1 MVQAR
6 KRCKVLVLFDT
17 AGTPPENQ
25 DFTEE
30 LKTDDWAAE
39 AHVIDALKNLGHDV
53 RTIGVW
59 DEPGM
64 IIDEIKAN
72 PPDVVFNMTEH
83 FNAVSAYD
91 RNVAGLLEM
100 MGVPYTGSSPTGLT
114 LCKNKGMAK
123 ELLAYHKIRVPN
135 FALFSPKATIRK
147 PPHLKFPLFVKPAEE
162 EASYGIS
169 QDSFVETEESLEER
183 IRFIHERM
191 NQTALAEEYIDGRE
205 IYVSLMGNERLQVF
219 PLREVIFTE
228 FPDGQPKFA
237 TFKAKWDDAYRK
249 RWGIQNVFAE
259 ALPDGTVHRIG
270 KICKSVYRALRIH
283 GYGRIDLRVTP
294 EGEIVILEA
303 NPNPNLEKED
313 EFAQSA
319 MKAGLTYERM
329 IQRILRLAL
338 SRS

>member
-1 MVQAR
+1 MVR
-6 KRCKVLVLFDT
+6 VKKRCRVLVLFDT

-25 DFTEE
+25 DFTED

-39 AHVIDALKNLGHDV
+39 AHVIDALKTLGHEV

-135 FALFSPKATIRK
+135 FALFSPRATIKK

-191 NQTALAEEYIDGRE
+191 NQTALAEEYIEGRE
-205 IYVSLMGNERLQVF
+205 IYVSLMGNDRLQVF
-219 PLREVIFTE
+219 PLREVIFSE
-228 FPDGQPKFA
+228 FPDDQPKFA

-249 RWGIQNVFAE
+249 RWGIRNVFAE
-259 ALPDGTVHRIG
+259 PFPDGTVQRIG

>member
-1 MVQAR
+1 MARAR
-6 KRCKVLVLFDT
+6 KRLKVLVLFDT

-30 LKTDDWAAE
+30 LKTDDWATE
-39 AHVIDALKNLGHDV
+39 ANVIEALNKLGHEV

-72 PPDVVFNMTEH
+72 PPDVVFNLTEH

-135 FALFSPKATIRK
+135 FALFSPKATIKK
-147 PPHLKFPLFVKPAEE
+147 PPHLKFPLFIKPAEE

-169 QDSFVETEESLEER
+169 QDSFVETEEALEER

-191 NQTALAEEYIDGRE
+191 NQTALAEEYIEGRE

-228 FPDGQPKFA
+228 VPEGQPKFS

-249 RWGIQNVFAE
+249 RWGIQNVFAGPFPE
-259 ALPDGTVHRIG
+259 GTIQRIG
-270 KICKSVYRALRIH
+270 RICKAVYRALRIH

-303 NPNPNLEKED
+303 NPNPNLERDD

-319 MKAGLTYERM
+319 MKGGLTYERM

-338 SRS
+338 TR

>member
-1 MVQAR
+1 MSRVR
-6 KRCKVLVLFDT
+6 KRYKVLVLFDT
-17 AGTPPENQ
+17 AGTPPADQ
-25 DFTEE
+25 DFSKE
-30 LKTDDWAAE
+30 LKTDDWATE
-39 AHVIDALKNLGHDV
+39 ANIIEALGKLGHEV

-72 PPDVVFNMTEH
+72 TPDVVFNLTEH
-83 FNAVSAYD
+83 FNEVSAYD

-135 FALFSPKATIRK
+135 FAIFSPAATIKR
-147 PPHLKFPLFVKPAEE
+147 PSRLQFPLFIKPAAE

-169 QDSFVETEESLEER
+169 LDSFVENDEAFEER

-191 NQTALAEEYIDGRE
+191 NQAALAEEYIDGRE
-205 IYVSLMGNERLQVF
+205 IYVSLLGNDRLRVF
-219 PLREVIFTE
+219 PFREVIFTE
-228 FPDGQPKFA
+228 FPEDQPKFS

-259 ALPDGTVHRIG
+259 PFANGTGQRIV
-270 KICKSVYRALRIH
+270 KICKAVYRALRIQ

-294 EGEIVILEA
+294 EGEVVILEA
-303 NPNPNLEKED
+303 NPNPNLERDD

-319 MKAGLTYERM
+319 MKAGFTYERL

-338 SRS
+338 SK